1 MYRTVQDTYGTHS
14 DEITTKFCLSFILRF
29 NLENMMLR
37 DFIFVF
43 SNGSCVENCELG
55 VYVVYFAFHGR
66 SRQLFSKATRCNNI
80 TKIADEDQTQCS

>member
-55 VYVVYFAFHGR
+55 VWFISR
-66 SRQLFSKATRCNNI
+66 STVEVDNCSEATRNNI